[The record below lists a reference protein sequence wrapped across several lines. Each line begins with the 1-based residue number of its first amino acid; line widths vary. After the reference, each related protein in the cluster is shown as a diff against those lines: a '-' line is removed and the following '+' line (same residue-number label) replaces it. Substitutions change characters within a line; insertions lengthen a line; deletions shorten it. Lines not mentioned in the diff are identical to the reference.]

1 MMDFIKSNAWRLWPM
16 FGLALSLFV
25 LGNTYGQYRTQAK
38 CDAQKATA
46 EIHAAQV
53 EASQAQ
59 VTTSVVTEYAKQAP
73 LVRERGNEIVK
84 KVPIYVPSQTG
95 PAVCS
100 LPNGWRVLHDAAASG
115 ELPDPA
121 ASADAA
127 PTTAQD
133 AATAVTSNY
142 AACHINAEHL
152 KALQSWVR
160 AQQQVIQ

>member
-1 MMDFIKSNAWRLWPM
+1 MMDSIKSNAWRLWPM

-38 CDAQKATA
+38 CDAQKAKA
-46 EIHAAQV
+46 EIHAAHV
-53 EASQAQ
+53 EVAQAQ
-59 VTTSVVTEYAKQAP
+59 ATTNVVTEYAQRAP

-84 KVPIYVPSQTG
+84 KVPIYVSKNDTS
-95 PAVCS
+95 VCH
-100 LPNGWRVLHDAAASG
+100 LPGGWRVLHDAAASG
-115 ELPDPA
+115 ELPEPA

-142 AACHINAEHL
+142 AICHVNAEQL

-160 AQQQVIQ
+160 TQQHVSH